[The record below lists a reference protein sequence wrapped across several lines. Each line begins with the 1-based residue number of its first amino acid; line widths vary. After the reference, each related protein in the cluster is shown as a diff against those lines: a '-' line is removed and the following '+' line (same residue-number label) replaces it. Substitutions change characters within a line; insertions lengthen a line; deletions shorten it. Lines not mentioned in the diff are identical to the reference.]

1 MKDSMENRLLPSY
14 VFIETSNWIIE
25 CWKQYASEDIW
36 ECIGLL
42 NRNMTNNYYTQP
54 RPMMRDL

>member
-1 MKDSMENRLLPSY
+1 MENRLLPSY

-25 CWKQYASEDIW
+25 CWKQYVSEDMW
-36 ECIGLL
+36 KCIGLL
-42 NRNMTNNYYTQP
+42 NRNMTNNYHIQP